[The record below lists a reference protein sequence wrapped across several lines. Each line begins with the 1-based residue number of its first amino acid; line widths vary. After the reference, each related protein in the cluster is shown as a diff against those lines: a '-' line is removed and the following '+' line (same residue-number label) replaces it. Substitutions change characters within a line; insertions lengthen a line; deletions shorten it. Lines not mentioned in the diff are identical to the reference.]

1 MVKHIRVGNYLTLK
15 YIEPVLTGTPL
26 ENYFKPRRRR
36 SGRGRMVGGRLGQP
50 MKPRV
55 SLRGK
60 RGLSIIEIIVSIAVL
75 ALLTLLVISVFS
87 AAVSIIGRQTA
98 LQRDDNDA
106 AAGVE
111 NYLAGFEPDS
121 GISVVTEQPG
131 SLSVDFGGT
140 VVTEDGVLVK
150 GTDDDNKS
158 VYYYFSPDS

>member
-1 MVKHIRVGNYLTLK
+1 
-15 YIEPVLTGTPL
+15 
-26 ENYFKPRRRR
+26 
-36 SGRGRMVGGRLGQP
+36 